1 MALTDKNILI
11 TPNSGSSTVD
21 PSIQFVGANTAT
33 SATVTVRVYPTNS
46 GTLSVEGSLGQL
58 LSLSNSFTGTFFSVN
73 DISGIPSIT
82 VADSGLV
89 QLTPYGGQVTVG
101 GTANSTS
108 TTTGALT
115 VAGGLGIG
123 QNLWV
128 GGNVT
133 VVGTL
138 FAAISGSVT
147 TATNI
152 QSGGQGQI
160 PFQANSGVTSF
171 FGPGT
176 AGQLL
181 VSAGTTST
189 GPVFTTTSSIFVGY
203 ANTSNIATTIAGG
216 SANRILYQSS
226 TGTTAFVV
234 APTQSSTYLFWNG
247 TSFSWTNN
255 LPGTTSTFVIN
266 NATQSVGTNSGAL
279 QIVNGGAGIGG
290 NINVGGSGQIGGNFT
305 VTSTLTAVSAYS
317 AALTVGGGVAVG
329 DNMYIANGLN
339 VGGNALITGNLTV
352 NGTATYVYSTNTYF
366 TDNIIELHVPPGGVG
381 SPWTLDDGKDI
392 GLRFHYYSSGADQ
405 NGALV
410 FQDSTKYLTWYSTGY
425 ENTASD
431 ITSAT
436 YGTFK
441 TGIIIAASPSNAIS
455 NNTSSGAL
463 QVVGGAWINQDLYVG
478 GNAYISGSIAL
489 TAANVG
495 QYGIALITAGT
506 DTAVSTA
513 TGSVTIWNTS
523 TLQSITNRGSTTT
536 NIIYITNTTP
546 LNVSTSSGALQV
558 SGGATILDSVGI
570 GKNLFVGNTA
580 TAFGGFV
587 GNLTGIASTATNL
600 QGGTVGQIPYQ
611 SSIGVTNFFG
621 PGTLGQILTSG
632 GAGTP
637 VYVST
642 GNIYVGYATSATTIM
657 GGTAGALLY
666 QSTFNQTSF
675 LGIGT
680 NGTILTSNGSNPQWT
695 SISGLS
701 AGTANTATNIG
712 NGGPGQIPFQL
723 SAGSTSFVGT
733 GTAGQLLMS
742 SGTSGPSFVN
752 TSGIYVGYSNNA
764 INSVNIVGGTAGQL
778 PYQVTPGVTSFT
790 GPGTSG
796 QLLSSNGT
804 LAPTYVTTTTLY
816 VGSALYANQLYGGQ
830 AGALVLQ
837 TASSQTGFLAAG
849 STGSIL
855 VSVGPNSS
863 PAYTTTAN
871 IYVNSAV
878 NSQNLIGGSTGA
890 LPYQSAPNTTSFL
903 SIGTNGYVL
912 TSSGTGPTW
921 QSVSGLSAGSAS
933 TASNIAGGT
942 TGQIV
947 YQTNTGSTSFAGPG
961 TLGQLL
967 VSQGANIAGPL
978 FVNTGSIMVGA
989 ATTATNIAGGGLQQI
1004 VYQSSAGQ
1012 TNFIGPATAGNILVS
1027 AGTLGPPVFTNTGT
1041 FQVGYS
1047 QYTNYVLGGTAG
1059 QLIYQSSPNVTAFI
1073 GPGTLGQ
1080 LLVSA
1085 GTSAPNYQNTNTF
1098 RVGFADTST
1107 NLAGGVGGAIPYQS
1121 AVGATTFLNIGTN
1134 GYVLTSNGSTPTW
1147 QALSGLA
1154 SGSATSATNISG
1166 GSTGQV
1172 PYQTGAGSTNFF
1184 GPGTAGQL
1192 LISQGASTLGPV
1204 FTSTSTILVGAAVTA
1219 TNISSGTNGQLVYQ
1233 ISTGTTGFVGPG
1245 SQGQLLVSNGALGPV
1260 YSNTSSIMVQ
1270 NATLATNIIGGNAG
1284 AILYQNATNA
1294 TTSLPLG
1301 TLNYVLTAG
1310 SSAPTWTAIGTL
1322 TAGQASTASNVAGGG
1337 NNQLIYQVSSG
1348 VTSFVTSGTAGQLLI
1363 SAGGLSSP
1371 TWAGPGTTGQLLV
1384 SQGTSAPLYTTTSS
1398 IFVGYANTSNVSTNI
1413 AGGTAGALVVQTGTG
1428 QTTFVPIGLA
1438 GQVLAVNP
1446 GATAPI
1452 WQYLSGLS
1460 AGYATTATN
1469 LANGAAGQIPWQS
1482 AVGLTSF
1489 TSAGTTG
1496 QLLYSNGTS
1505 APSWVPTS
1513 TAGNVLTSQGAAAPA
1528 YQNTMTLSGSVA
1540 STSPLT
1546 GVLTIPNGGLGVGGA
1561 ITLNGNLQFY
1571 TSGVIQTQG
1580 TTAIII
1586 DTSQRVGIGSG
1597 GVSPTAPLHVYSSPS
1612 LGSSG
1617 GSYIPVF
1624 TQQASGGTGN
1634 NVYLTDWRL
1643 RAPAGGSDWT
1653 TEKIHQGVWVDSSFT
1668 VPGSTSRTW
1677 YERYPVNGSHAW
1689 GDSASTFMFINGS
1702 GQVGINT
1709 TSPTSGYILDVN
1721 GSVRIANNLLVLG
1734 TINASITGVSNT
1746 ATNVGGGSAG
1756 QLLYQSASG
1765 ITAFYGPGTAGQVL
1779 TSNGT
1784 SGPLYVNTGT
1794 LYVGAAL
1801 GANTVFGGTN
1811 NQILYQASAGSTAFI
1826 TAPTVTGTYLQW
1838 NGSTFV
1844 WNSVAGGSSTA
1855 TNVAGGTTGQILYQ
1869 SAAGT
1874 TNFAGPGTAGQILV
1888 SQGASA
1894 AGPLYTNTSSIY
1906 VGYSAYSQNVFGGTS
1921 GNLVYQSAANTTAF
1935 VPTGASGTLL
1945 TGNTGAAPSFV
1956 STSSIY
1962 VGAAQYSN
1970 NLLAGSV
1977 GQVPYQTSGSQTGFF
1992 GPGTAGQLLMSQGA
2006 TAPAYVS
2013 TSNIYVNSSVLAET
2027 IRNGATN
2034 QILYQ
2039 SAANTTAFMTA
2050 PTNGTWLN
2058 YFSTGGF
2065 TWNTIGASFHG
2076 LYIDTD
2082 GNLQY
2087 DVFNSA
2093 SGAVSINMKNYATS
2107 WFSPSNTSAYQ
2118 MVQIS
2123 STQQLQMNVV

>member
-1 MALTDKNILI
+1 MALNDKNILI

-128 GGNVT
+128 GGNAT

-152 QSGGQGQI
+152 QNGGQGQI
-160 PFQANSGVTSF
+160 PFQVNPGVTSF
-171 FGPGT
+171 FGPGV

-203 ANTSNIATTIAGG
+203 ANTSNIATNIAGG
-216 SANRILYQSS
+216 LPNQIHYQSS
-226 TGTTAFVV
+226 TGTTSFIV
-234 APTQSSTYLFWNG
+234 APTISSTYLFWNG

-290 NINVGGSGQIGGNFT
+290 NINVGGSGRVTGNFT
-305 VTSTLTAVSAYS
+305 VTSTLTAASAFS
-317 AALTVGGGVAVG
+317 AALTVGGGIAVG

-381 SPWTLDDGKDI
+381 STWSVDDGKDI
-392 GLRFHYYSSGADQ
+392 GLRFHYYGSGADQ

-410 FQDSTKYLTWYSTGY
+410 LTDSNKYLTWFSTGY

-431 ITSAT
+431 FTGAT
-436 YGTFK
+436 YGFFK
-441 TGIIIAASPSNAIS
+441 AGALIAANPSNAIG
-455 NNTSSGAL
+455 TTGSGAL
-463 QVVGGAWINQDLYVG
+463 QVAGGAGIGLDLWVGGTIYANNSVV
-478 GNAYISGSIAL
+478 L
-489 TAANVG
+489 TAATLGN
-495 QYGIALITAGT
+495 YGIAQIVAGT

-513 TGSVTIWNTS
+513 TGAVTIWNTS
-523 TLQSITNRGSTTT
+523 TLQSITNRGATTT
-536 NIIYITNTTP
+536 NIITIANNSP
-546 LNVSTSSGALQV
+546 LNVNSSASGALVVQ
-558 SGGATILDSVGI
+558 GGQTILDS
-570 GKNLFVGNTA
+570 LLVGNSVYVKNTVTSIA
-580 TAFGGFV
+580 GFF

-701 AGTANTATNIG
+701 AGTANTATNIA

-752 TSGIYVGYSNNA
+752 TSGIYVGYSNNS
-764 INSVNIVGGTAGQL
+764 INSVNLVGGTAGQL

-804 LAPTYVTTTTLY
+804 SAPTYVTTTTLY

-1012 TNFIGPATAGNILVS
+1012 TGFIGPATAGNILVS

-1172 PYQTGAGSTNFF
+1172 PFQTGAGSTNFF

-1245 SQGQLLVSNGALGPV
+1245 AQGQLLVSNGALGPV
-1260 YSNTSSIMVQ
+1260 YTNTSSIMVQ

-1310 SSAPTWTAIGTL
+1310 SSAPQWTAIGTL
-1322 TAGQASTASNVAGGG
+1322 TAGQASTASNIAGGG

-1363 SAGGLSSP
+1363 SAGGASSP

-1528 YQNTMTLSGSVA
+1528 YQNTMTLSGSVV

-1571 TSGVIQTQG
+1571 TAGVIQTQG
-1580 TTAIII
+1580 ATAINI
-1586 DTSQRVGIGSG
+1586 DTSQRTGFGTASPTEKVVVTGSG
-1597 GVSPTAPLHVYSSPS
+1597 
-1612 LGSSG
+1612 
-1617 GSYIPVF
+1617 
-1624 TQQASGGTGN
+1624 
-1634 NVYLTDWRL
+1634 
-1643 RAPAGGSDWT
+1643 
-1653 TEKIHQGVWVDSSFT
+1653 
-1668 VPGSTSRTW
+1668 
-1677 YERYPVNGSHAW
+1677 
-1689 GDSASTFMFINGS
+1689 
-1702 GQVGINT
+1702 
-1709 TSPTSGYILDVN
+1709 
-1721 GSVRIANNLLVLG
+1721 NNLLVGSNSAGTPGAWRVTTSNSGGSVSPVSVRNEFGTDGTGWQWRLAKNQGGTITDYITVQDNGTIGLFTTSPSYNLDLTGSARITGNLTVQG
-1734 TINASITGVSNT
+1734 TINASITGQSTT
-1746 ATNVGGGSAG
+1746 ATNLAGGTAG
-1756 QLLYQSASG
+1756 QLVWQSASG
-1765 ITAFYGPGTAGQVL
+1765 VTAFAGPGTAGQVL
-1779 TSNGT
+1779 LSNGT
-1784 SGPLYVNTGT
+1784 SGPVYTNTASIYVNSAVNAQTIIG
-1794 LYVGAAL
+1794 GAA
-1801 GANTVFGGTN
+1801 
-1811 NQILYQASAGSTAFI
+1811 NQINYQTGAGATSFI

-1894 AGPLYTNTSSIY
+1894 AGPIYTNTSSIY

-2050 PTNGTWLN
+2050 PTNGTWLE
-2058 YFSTGGF
+2058 YFSSGGF